1 MTDQPTPRC
10 LCGHV
15 AHANIGGCGA
25 CRTSGCPCPKF
36 HDKPIPE
43 ECECEV
49 CWRESNMPPA
59 GCLLDPL

>member
-1 MTDQPTPRC
+1 MTDAGTWA
-10 LCGHV
+10 LIYLF